1 MFEDF
6 LQIDAPINPGN
17 SGGPVTDTL
26 GRVVGMSTAVAD
38 QDAGPGV
45 GLAIPI
51 ELIDRVVPDLI
62 AYGRTAH
69 AMLGVQFPRQVRAD
83 QAAFLEQVGLDRP
96 AAPLQSVIPD
106 GPADRAGIRAGDLIL
121 SLDGRV
127 TQNGSEVKGRLGSA
141 KPGET
146 ITVEIFRPRTQE
158 TLLLDVVLGD
168 ARSLT
173 IRR

>member
-6 LQIDAPINPGN
+6 LQIDAPINPGT

-26 GRVVGMSTAVAD
+26 GRVVGM
-38 QDAGPGV
+38 
-45 GLAIPI
+45 
-51 ELIDRVVPDLI
+51 R
-62 AYGRTAH
+62 
-69 AMLGVQFPRQVRAD
+69 
-83 QAAFLEQVGLDRP
+83 AFLEQVGLDRP

-106 GPADRAGIRAGDLIL
+106 GPAVRAGIRAGDLIL

-127 TQNGSEVKGRLGSA
+127 TQNGNEVKGRLGSA